1 MFLYE
6 GCNFCTIVLH
16 FIYLCEAVTMCL
28 YLGLLS
34 QPGQLARQI
43 LFFFFYYLQAV
54 KLLNYFRVSQQPIWV
69 LIYTAGSL

>member
-6 GCNFCTIVLH
+6 GCNFCKIVLH
-16 FIYLCEAVTMCL
+16 FIYLYEAVTMCL

-34 QPGQLARQI
+34 QPDQLARQI
-43 LFFFFYYLQAV
+43 LFFFFYYLAV
-54 KLLNYFRVSQQPIWV
+54 KLLSYFRVSQQPIWV